1 MNAARRLLAVVALTA
16 LAAPTLAQPS
26 GEDLYR
32 TYCAQCHGLQG
43 NGKGINVRDMSV
55 QPRDHT
61 DSKYMAGRTDDE
73 LRTAIVDG
81 GQALSKSVLMPPWGS
96 VLEPQEVDALV
107 AYLRK
112 LCGCQYGRP

>member
-1 MNAARRLLAVVALTA
+1 MSTLKNWAAAGVLMW
-16 LAAPTLAQPS
+16 LAAPVFAAPS

-61 DSKYMAGRTDDE
+61 DAKYMAGRSDDE
-73 LRTAIVDG
+73 LRTAIVEG

-96 VLEPQEVDALV
+96 VLEPAEVDALV

-112 LCGCQYGRP
+112 LCNCAYGRP